1 MCGCQKKNHV
11 LSECVSEI
19 DYQIRVYLL
28 AKVQAIIQYKTQL
41 KYYYLTS
48 VWNIFIME
56 IYIIETKIYL

>member
-1 MCGCQKKNHV
+1 M
-11 LSECVSEI
+11 LSEI

-41 KYYYLTS
+41 KYYYWTS